1 MRRFSKISAAVLTSL
16 FLISCTTEKFR
27 GYNNS
32 YSYKISGSITVEAL
46 DVPETPEQQPEQP
59 EKPEQPV
66 EPVEPVQEPTDP
78 DNPENPQNPDTPQ
91 EPGTGEPEIHLPELG
106 PATFNLRPEEG
117 QLRLIDRGDGN
128 IYLSFNAMA
137 GNVTLAE
144 ATIDGMEITLAPDQ
158 EKLVKLEAQSLLA
171 DPIKVRWEGQ
181 GSIFDNAIVFH
192 LRCQGKQNILGK
204 EMTITD
210 SDLKCVAIK
219 NE

>member
-46 DVPETPEQQPEQP
+46 DVPENPEQE
-59 EKPEQPV
+59 PEQPV
-66 EPVEPVQEPTDP
+66 GPQQPVDPQQPGQPEPQQVEPQD
-78 DNPENPQNPDTPQ
+78 PENPQ
-91 EPGTGEPEIHLPELG
+91 EPGTGVPEIELPEIG
-106 PATFNLRPEEG
+106 PVTFNLRPEEG

-158 EKLVKLEAQSLLA
+158 EKLVKLEAQGLLA
-171 DPIKVRWEGQ
+171 EPIKVGWEGN